1 MGGTRDAPGM
11 RPTEEARQ
19 RGGGERKETLKAKVT
34 TADSIRD
41 QILSNSTRSLL
52 ASQDPLIPPPKKV
65 HFQSPA

>member
-34 TADSIRD
+34 TAESIRD

-52 ASQDPLIPPPKKV
+52 PHKT
-65 HFQSPA
+65 H